1 MSLKNLLSQEFPGG
15 SVVKTP
21 CFHCQRSG
29 FESENPAKVSC
40 TAKKK
45 SGSKNKS
52 GNGKV
57 LGLDSGDG

>member
-1 MSLKNLLSQEFPGG
+1 M
-15 SVVKTP
+15 VKTP

-52 GNGKV
+52 GNGKI
-57 LGLDSGDG
+57 LGLDSGDGWKHCECI

>member
-1 MSLKNLLSQEFPGG
+1 M
-15 SVVKTP
+15 VKTP
-21 CFHCQRSG
+21 CFHCQWSG

-52 GNGKV
+52 GNWV
-57 LGLDSGDG
+57 LGLDSGDD